1 MEARALG
8 ASPLLASGLSLSARG
23 TWSQNAWLKGAT
35 RAPDDLVLLDTLCSG
50 AFNLDI
56 KGMPKLKS
64 YYNDLF
70 HTLVNV
76 RVQVP
81 PALSLLV
88 VSCHEYG

>member
-1 MEARALG
+1 MA
-8 ASPLLASGLSLSARG
+8 ASFLSPA
-23 TWSQNAWLKGAT
+23 
-35 RAPDDLVLLDTLCSG
+35 LCSG

-76 RVQVP
+76 S
-81 PALSLLV
+81 ATSSFSLVLA
-88 VSCHEYG
+88 CEYHG